1 MKWLNQD
8 WEHEAIKDESYL
20 MEEKFQIE
28 LEYQQWK
35 EENDAKYR
43 LPAIIKVIK
52 PKIKYE
58 TEHKSYTI

>member
-1 MKWLNQD
+1 
-8 WEHEAIKDESYL
+8 
-20 MEEKFQIE
+20 MEERFQIE
-28 LEYQQWK
+28 LEHQQWK